1 MARSPVKRR
10 RKLSPA
16 GNGPVAVGL
25 WWLWNV
31 IWFAGCLAAT
41 IFLVRLLVGT
51 LYVAFVLGVGAPS

>member
-1 MARSPVKRR
+1 MTRR

-31 IWFAGCLAAT
+31 VWFGACIAAT
-41 IFLVRLLVGT
+41 IYLARLLVAM